1 MGTPIHAATHPLL
14 GTHRRMVVALA
25 IVVAALAA
33 AVITTVLLL
42 QSGTTVPSVV
52 DGGGSGNS
60 DTAPEW
66 LQNYRFGSAD
76 GLGRAAG

>member
-1 MGTPIHAATHPLL
+1 MGTPIPAATHPLL

-25 IVVAALAA
+25 IAVAALAA

-52 DGGGSGNS
+52 DGGSSGVS
-60 DTAPEW
+60 DTAPTW
-66 LQNYRFGSAD
+66 LQDYRYGSAD
-76 GLGRAAG
+76 VLERAAG